1 MKTTCLSTR
10 SGLERRGRLA
20 NASSERLGKP
30 ARAREYYGAS
40 RVSRGYSSRG
50 GVLGHRGVGRCRWCR
65 RGDGRGAG
73 AAAGGRRGTSGG
85 RDAVASPA
93 VGPDAG
99 VVAECAV
106 AGGVPVACPHCGMPV
121 ERVVVGNS
129 WIGAGGTKAPR
140 IRPCAN
146 GRRSRPRPSGRSCG
160 PGTFRVCCA
169 LGVCAAN
176 LLRRRLPRQQRGHF
190 RTGTRLAAPRG
201 TPRRKERVR
210 GSGPAEEPWPEA
222 SAHDDDGEIRA
233 ENDVERTV
241 PAQARV
247 DDKLFTARARYTRGR
262 AARSRSWR
270 ASRLSGS
277 RSRCS
282 TTRMTRARRR

>member
-20 NASSERLGKP
+20 KASSERLGKP

-40 RVSRGYSSRG
+40 RVSRGYSSRS

-146 GRRSRPRPSGRSCG
+146 GSAIQAASFRSLLRPRNVPSVLRARS
-160 PGTFRVCCA
+160 
-169 LGVCAAN
+169 
-176 LLRRRLPRQQRGHF
+176 LRRKPPAAQTPRQQRGHF

-201 TPRRKERVR
+201 APRRKERVR
-210 GSGPAEEPWPEA
+210 GSGPAEEPWPGA

-247 DDKLFTARARYTRGR
+247 DDKLFTARARYARGR